1 MHYIKSKEMLKH
13 TFMPFGNFK
22 ETMNGKE
29 RNNKEIPSG
38 YPIMRGKTRNNGE
51 SIYQQLLDGEFGIE
65 KESLRVDAKGH
76 LVSTAHPEG
85 LSDKISRDFSEGQVE
100 FISGVYDRLETA
112 CDEICDLQCIVE
124 GAILNR
130 PDGGEY
136 IWTYS
141 NPPLFQEEQNIRIAE
156 FLGEKKEKTTY
167 REYLAE
173 KYGKVK
179 MLFSGV
185 HFNYSMPKAF
195 FEFLQKKVQEQ
206 SLLDL
211 KSEWYVKLVDVL
223 LSDSW
228 LIVALTSASPVA
240 DPGFLKGLG
249 VPEEEWESYASFR
262 NSPYGY
268 WNLFLPELSYTDFES
283 YLNSIAGYIREGD
296 ICSVQ
301 ELYYPI
307 RLKPAG
313 ENSLENLR
321 KSGVN
326 HIELRMLDLNPMC
339 CAGVAR
345 RDLVFIH
352 LLIAFRTAGLLRLW
366 ERENSDRDMVFGE
379 GLSERERLILHRQ
392 ASRSRFW
399 EENPDYQK
407 RALNLLSDMKDFYE
421 EYEKEG
427 GFIPADYEISEVIE
441 FQRQKVLN
449 PENRYCAQIQKKY
462 QPDYIGGRMRE
473 IFMN

>member
-1 MHYIKSKEMLKH
+1 MHYLKSE
-13 TFMPFGNFK
+13 
-22 ETMNGKE
+22 ETSSGYPILRKKT
-29 RNNKEIPSG
+29 RNNKETAP
-38 YPIMRGKTRNNGE
+38 K
-51 SIYQQLLDGEFGIE
+51 IYRYLLDGEFGIE
-65 KESLRVDAKGH
+65 KESLRVDTKGH
-76 LVSTAHPEG
+76 LVSTPHPEG
-85 LSDKISRDFSEGQVE
+85 LSEKISRDFSEGQVE

-124 GAILNR
+124 GAVLDR

-195 FEFLQKKVQEQ
+195 FEFLQEKEPKQ
-206 SLLDL
+206 SLSEL
-211 KSEWYVKLVDVL
+211 KSEWYVKLADIL

-240 DPGFLKGLG
+240 DPGFLKGLH
-249 VPEEEWESYASFR
+249 VPQEEWNSYASFR

-283 YLNSIAGYIREGD
+283 YLNSIAGYIREGY

-307 RLKPAG
+307 RLKPVG

-326 HIELRMLDLNPMC
+326 HMELRMLDLNPMC

-366 ERENSDRDMVFGE
+366 ERASFGFSGKNPDRDMGFE
-379 GLSERERLILHRQ
+379 GKLSDRERLTLHRQ

-407 RALNLLSDMKDFYE
+407 KALDLLSDMKDFYK

-427 GFIPADYEISEVIE
+427 GFIPADYKISEVIE

-449 PENRYCAQIQKKY
+449 PGNRYCTQIQKKY

>member
-1 MHYIKSKEMLKH
+1 MREKTCK
-13 TFMPFGNFK
+13 
-22 ETMNGKE
+22 
-29 RNNKEIPSG
+29 NNEIPSR
-38 YPIMRGKTRNNGE
+38 YPFMCGMTHNNNGTD
-51 SIYQQLLDGEFGIE
+51 SKLYRQLLYGEFGIE
-65 KESLRVDAKGH
+65 KESLRVDAKGC
-76 LVSTAHPEG
+76 LASTPHPAG

-100 FISGVYDRLETA
+100 FISGVYDRLEAA

-130 PDGGEY
+130 PNNGEY

-141 NPPLFQEEQNIRIAE
+141 NPPLFPEEGNIRIAE
-156 FLGEKKEKTTY
+156 FSGEKREKTTY

-185 HFNYSMPKAF
+185 HLNFSFPETF
-195 FEFLQKKVQEQ
+195 FALLLEKIPGQ
-206 SLLDL
+206 SLSKL
-211 KSEWYVKLVDVL
+211 KSEWYVKLADIL

-249 VPEEEWESYASFR
+249 VPEEEWNAYASFR

-268 WNLFLPELSYTDFES
+268 WNLFLPELSYADFGS
-283 YLNSIAGYIREGD
+283 YLNSIARYIREGF
-296 ICSVQ
+296 IWSIQ

-307 RLKPAG
+307 RLKPVG

-321 KSGVN
+321 KRGVN

-352 LLIAFRTAGLLRLW
+352 LLIAFRTAELLQLW
-366 ERENSDRDMVFGE
+366 ENTQNSSIQEEKTDTHVSHEHFVRKGFDT
-379 GLSERERLILHRQ
+379 LPADRERLMLHRQ
-392 ASRSRFW
+392 ASRMQFW
-399 EENPDYQK
+399 EENPDYK
-407 RALNLLSDMKDFYE
+407 RLALTLLADMKCFYA

-427 GFIPADYEISEVIE
+427 SYIPGEYAISEVIE
-441 FQRQKVLN
+441 FERQKILN
-449 PENRYCAQIQKKY
+449 PENRYSTQIRKKY
-462 QPDYIGGRMRE
+462 HSDYICARMEE